1 MIPDLRRSAAAAA
14 AALQQ
19 HSSWFLIKVISG
31 LCHFLQVKTLSCLTH
46 SSRSWT
52 QKPLPGGLM
61 TLLQPN
67 EEVIPTRAD
76 IRSLNKHTVHV
87 VTPTYTA
94 DTFFYVSRCDR
105 NWCAIYQV
113 CTAGVLLFPSGL
125 DGRSSG
131 QWIETVHMLFIYFCF
146 TEIPSNPMLQVRLIY

>member
-31 LCHFLQVKTLSCLTH
+31 LCHFLQVKTLFCLTH

-94 DTFFYVSRCDR
+94 DTFFYLQSDHCHHLILNTLAGVTETGVPSTKSVQ
-105 NWCAIYQV
+105 QV
-113 CTAGVLLFPSGL
+113 C
-125 DGRSSG
+125 
-131 QWIETVHMLFIYFCF
+131 FC
-146 TEIPSNPMLQVRLIY
+146 SLVV